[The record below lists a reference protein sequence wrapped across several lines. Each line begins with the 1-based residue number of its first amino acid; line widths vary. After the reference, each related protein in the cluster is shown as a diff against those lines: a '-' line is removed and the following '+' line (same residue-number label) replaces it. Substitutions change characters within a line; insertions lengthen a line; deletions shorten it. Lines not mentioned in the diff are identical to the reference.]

1 MPIIKITDPS
11 NNLGYVVTILLSEGK
26 DVTEYI
32 ALRIPLTIR
41 ITPNNISN
49 GGIRRINWPNGQT
62 F

>member
-26 DVTEYI
+26 DVIEYA

-49 GGIRRINWPNGQT
+49 GGIRRSN
-62 F
+62 